1 MGVSYET
8 FWHLNPRKLKPF
20 EKAYE
25 LEMESRQA
33 RMNLEAWLNGLYEQ
47 NAIASIFGKNNK
59 YPTKP
64 FDIFGVSKQKTPEEE
79 VEEFKNYVAEMALK
93 KKAIKA
99 MG

>member
-1 MGVSYET
+1 MHVPYEL

-25 LEMESRQA
+25 LELESRQNA
-33 RMNLEAWLNGLYEQ
+33 KNLEAWLEGLYNQ
-47 NAIASIFGKNNK
+47 NAIASVFAKNNR

-64 FDIFGVSKQKTPEEE
+64 FDIFGSQKPKTPEQEA
-79 VEEFKNYVAEMALK
+79 EEFKFYAEQMAIRR
-93 KKAIKA
+93 KAAKA